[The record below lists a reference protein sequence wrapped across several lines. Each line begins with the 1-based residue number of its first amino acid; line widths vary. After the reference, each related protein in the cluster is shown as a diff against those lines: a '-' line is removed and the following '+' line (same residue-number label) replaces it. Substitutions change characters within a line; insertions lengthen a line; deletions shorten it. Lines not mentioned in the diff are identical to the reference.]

1 MNVKKLLVPA
11 ILLLTVFASCKKVQ
25 QAHMTG
31 TWQETKLVTYEDSA
45 NVKLYD
51 TTYTHPFTSF
61 DFARFNADGTFD
73 SGQDHYYYLNMPH
86 QNNAVQQITP
96 TVGSWDYT
104 AISTPTG
111 TKYVLSLP
119 PGPPNPGGFVFA
131 DTVTLVNAN
140 TLWLHAVSYGHS
152 FLGISVVSDS
162 YYTK

>member
-1 MNVKKLLVPA
+1 MKTKYLP
-11 ILLLTVFASCKKVQ
+11 LLLILFFSAFTSCKKVQ
-25 QAHMTG
+25 QAPIAG
-31 TWQETKLVTYEDSA
+31 TWLETRLETYEDSA

-51 TTYTHPFTSF
+51 TTYLRPFTSF
-61 DFARFNADGTFD
+61 DFVRFNGDGTFD

-86 QNNAVQQITP
+86 QNDAVQQITP
-96 TVGSWDYT
+96 TVGTWDYT
-104 AISTPTG
+104 AISTSAG

-152 FLGISVVSDS
+152 IGTIFVVSDS